1 MSRHPSPASVQRCHR
16 NPKVIAPPDHS
27 PSLTPRT
34 SPTRLPPASDGMTT
48 VEGGPPGVVPVGVV
62 SVGAGSTGGAALTTA
77 DRSDAT
83 RVEPPASVAVTTTRT
98 LKPTSA
104 ASSTYCAS
112 TAPAMSTQVPPSPV
126 HRCHCRVNSARPLHV
141 PSSALRSSPA
151 VGVPVTTGEPSA
163 VGGVGAGSAG
173 AGAVVAVTTSDAVE
187 AASPAPVESL
197 AVTTTRTVEPAS
209 SSTSG

>member
-16 NPKVIAPPDHS
+16 NPKVIASPDHS

-48 VEGGPPGVVPVGVV
+48 GEGGPPGVVPVGVV

-112 TAPAMSTQVPPSPV
+112 TALAMSTQVPSPV

-163 VGGVGAGSAG
+163 GGGGGGGSARAGGVGALPK
-173 AGAVVAVTTSDAVE
+173 SDARQ
-187 AASPAPVESL
+187 AGSPAP
-197 AVTTTRTVEPAS
+197 
-209 SSTSG
+209 GG